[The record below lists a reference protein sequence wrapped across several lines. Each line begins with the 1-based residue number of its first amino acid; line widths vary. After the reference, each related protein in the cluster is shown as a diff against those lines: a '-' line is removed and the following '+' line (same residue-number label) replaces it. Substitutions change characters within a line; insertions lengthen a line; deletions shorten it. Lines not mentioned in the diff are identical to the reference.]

1 MEKNRPVGYADT
13 DDGKRDQQTLMEE
26 GSLHGAL
33 TIEGVKK
40 LPPRAGRLYRGM
52 RLTEAEF
59 QDLFGNLPVP
69 DETLRQ
75 LTSFATEEPEARK
88 FADGEGNTANPLKIV
103 SVMMYVDVH
112 TGRDIGDLSVFGHK
126 EKEWLLLPGATLVT
140 DSVDVFNSIEESG
153 DGNLGVPSATK
164 WVRVVRH
171 QK

>member
-1 MEKNRPVGYADT
+1 
-13 DDGKRDQQTLMEE
+13 MEE

-59 QDLFGNLPVP
+59 QDLFFGNLPVP

-75 LTSFATEEPEARK
+75 LTSFATEEPEERGSLPMAK
-88 FADGEGNTANPLKIV
+88 EIQQTPWKIV

-153 DGNLGVPSATK
+153 DGNLGVPSASQVGTRRPSPE
-164 WVRVVRH
+164 VGVESRRRAGPASGS
-171 QK
+171 